1 MSSRFGYRCAVLRD
15 CTTAYEYEDTWEGR
29 WMTRSAIRR
38 VETDGGYSA
47 TSDDM
52 IAALENLS

>member
-1 MSSRFGYRCAVLRD
+1 
-15 CTTAYEYEDTWEGR
+15 
-29 WMTRSAIRR
+29 MTRAAIRQ

-52 IAALENLS
+52 IAALEDLL